1 MQHPMMSF
9 LPMLLG
15 VSNGEAAGDVFQFP
29 THWPVQADLLRW
41 CHTMGPGMAVLMIL
55 GGIIYLLFGT
65 YIFKILVTLNAAILG
80 AYLGAVVGATGGTA
94 VPAAIVGGLLAAAAT
109 WPIMKHAVGIMGG
122 VFGALLGATVWRLCN
137 LDETFIWSGALTG
150 IVFCG
155 LLSFVLFRQCIM
167 TYTSLQGSVM
177 LVFGSLALIFK
188 YDQVSDSIIK
198 SMQVKPFLLPLAIF
212 IPTLLGFI
220 YQQSMYP
227 AAAGAGGSGGGGSHG
242 GHGPPSKK

>member
-1 MQHPMMSF
+1 MLYQTLNS

-15 VSNGEAAGDVFQFP
+15 VARTDGDAADSFQFP
-29 THWPVQADLLRW
+29 NHWPLQADLLRW
-41 CHTMGPGMAVLMIL
+41 CHTMGPGMAVLLIL
-55 GGIIYLLFGT
+55 GGIVYLLFGMYT
-65 YIFKILVTLNAAILG
+65 FKILVTLNSAIMG
-80 AYLGAVVGATGGTA
+80 AYLGAVVGATSGTA
-94 VPAAIVGGLLAAAAT
+94 IPAAIVGGLLAAAAT

-137 LDETFIWSGALTG
+137 LDEAFIWSGALTG

-188 YDQVSDSIIK
+188 YDEVSNSLIH
-198 SMQVKPFLLPLAIF
+198 SMQLKPFLLPLAIF

-220 YQQSMYP
+220 YQQAMYP
-227 AAAGAGGSGGGGSHG
+227 ATAGAGGSSASH
-242 GHGPPSKK
+242 GHGPPAKK